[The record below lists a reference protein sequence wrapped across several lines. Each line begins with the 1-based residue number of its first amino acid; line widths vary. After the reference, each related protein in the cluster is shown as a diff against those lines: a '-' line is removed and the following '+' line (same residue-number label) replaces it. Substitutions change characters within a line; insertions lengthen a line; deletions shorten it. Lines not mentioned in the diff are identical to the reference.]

1 MNRVDIFA
9 GIGGDGQGWR
19 ERAACRGADP
29 DILFNPGL
37 VDKAKDLCAGC
48 EVKDECLLEAGPG
61 DEGVRGGM
69 TQQERL
75 ADAARPRGCVL
86 GSEAIKFAD

>member
-9 GIGGDGQGWR
+9 GIGGDGPGWR
-19 ERAACRGADP
+19 ERAACREEDP
-29 DILFNPGL
+29 DILFSPDR
-37 VDKAKDLCAGC
+37 VDEAKALCAGC
-48 EVKDECLLEAGPG
+48 EVRAECLHEAGPG

-69 TQQERL
+69 TQEERP